1 MNQNL
6 TVVIGMSVIYLFSL
20 AGMIF
25 AYIYY
30 RKNKKS
36 E

>member
-30 RKNKKS
+30 RKNRKT